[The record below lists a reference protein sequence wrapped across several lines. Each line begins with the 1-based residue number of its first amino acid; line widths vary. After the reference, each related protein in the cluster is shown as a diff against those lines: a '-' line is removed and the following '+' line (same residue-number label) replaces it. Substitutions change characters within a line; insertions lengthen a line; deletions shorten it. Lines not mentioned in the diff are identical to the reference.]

1 MAHTESVVIC
11 TAVGTNVTAVP
22 AFAGEAGG
30 GLHSDYSP
38 WSCYGSDV
46 WGLLSVSWA
55 GGTQSNTCLFRVC
68 AYMPCMLQS
77 RMDPDLCTAGCLSL
91 ASLVHSAANYFLQF
105 VLIIKC
111 ICIWKSIFLAA
122 SNSALTIQIPEWMQF
137 LNKENMV
144 AKRIFS
150 LPVSL
155 YSEMEITTNK
165 SSSDS
170 WLLRWLDRQTSIPVH
185 RYHFKQLCHTESWS
199 KLS

>member
-1 MAHTESVVIC
+1 MANRESVLIC
-11 TAVGTNVTAVP
+11 TALGTNVTPVTAL
-22 AFAGEAGG
+22 AGELEVVCTVTTALGRAMAVMSEG
-30 GLHSDYSP
+30 F
-38 WSCYGSDV
+38 
-46 WGLLSVSWA
+46 SVSWT
-55 GGTQSNTCLFRVC
+55 GGTQSNICLFCVC
-68 AYMPCMLQS
+68 ACMPCMLQS
-77 RMDPDLCTAGCLSL
+77 RMDPDPCTAGCLSL

-111 ICIWKSIFLAA
+111 ICIWKSSFLSA

-144 AKRIFS
+144 AKCAFS

-170 WLLRWLDRQTSIPVH
+170 WHLRWLDRQTSIPVH
-185 RYHFKQLCHTESWS
+185 RYH
-199 KLS
+199 